1 MLLNGSLSRST
12 VSFLASA
19 TKREKLCAG
28 NPEKSNRSTEVFA
41 FLAPNLV
48 QAAVDGCLP
57 PVASA
62 SQICEMRRPNGLGN
76 MRGARRLAKLI
87 DLMPAIRRSITKL
100 LKQTE

>member
-1 MLLNGSLSRST
+1 VLLNGSLSRST

-41 FLAPNLV
+41 YLAPNLV

-57 PVASA
+57 RGVGIANLRDAPTEWSRQYA
-62 SQICEMRRPNGLGN
+62 RLGL
-76 MRGARRLAKLI
+76 AF
-87 DLMPAIRRSITKL
+87 P
-100 LKQTE
+100 